1 MEQNKTN
8 EAQFPLKILVRTPK
22 GNFVQK
28 DTLSAEDT
36 KLGICI
42 EQKAW
47 MLVKIPTDRCSP
59 EVFLKTVIN
68 LTGLPAHF
76 PEPEDYAKLREV
88 FQEVTSTF
96 NALKQNERSSRG
108 YYTSRIDYF
117 RDDEEQTLQNYLQ
130 NHRSSYI
137 RLIINLD
144 EM

>member
-28 DTLSAEDT
+28 DTLSTEDT

-68 LTGLPAHF
+68 LTGLPVHF
-76 PEPEDYAKLREV
+76 PEPEDYVKLKEV

-96 NALKQNERSSRG
+96 NALKQSERSSRG
-108 YYTSRIDYF
+108 SYISRFDNF
-117 RDDEEQTLQNYLQ
+117 RDDEEQTLQNYLKTY
-130 NHRSSYI
+130 RSSYI